1 MGSSFPGTGA
11 VPSLANLQ
19 GESILVAEEN
29 ELNQIVCEGMLG
41 ADGINVDFVSSAGA
55 LLDKAKANPYALI
68 LVDYNLAPAGGE
80 KAYADIKAALGAN
93 TPPAVLTIS
102 SPGEAAS
109 ASLPCVEKPF
119 AMDSL
124 FTAVASHARKPTQ
137 AAAPAAPAGRNPVNR
152 EEGIKRV
159 AGNQALF
166 DKLLN
171 RIASEVN
178 KNLDDMAAS
187 IASGDMQTLSAQAH
201 TLKGS
206 AGNLSIT
213 YVYEDSMALEH
224 AAKANDAAHAAE
236 CLTTLRATA
245 AEFVSF
251 MQK

>member
-1 MGSSFPGTGA
+1 MGGSFPGSGA
-11 VPSLANLQ
+11 VPSLASLK

-41 ADGINVDFVSSAGA
+41 ADGIDVDFVASAGE
-55 LLDKAKANPYALI
+55 LLDKAKSKPYALLLI
-68 LVDYNLAPAGGE
+68 DSQIAPAGGL
-80 KAYADIKAALGAN
+80 KAYSDVKAALGAS

-109 ASLPCVEKPF
+109 AGLPCVEKPF
-119 AMDSL
+119 AIDSL
-124 FTAVASHARKPTQ
+124 FTAVATHARKPMDAT
-137 AAAPAAPAGRNPVNR
+137 PAASTGRNPVNR

-171 RIASEVN
+171 RIASELS
-178 KNLDDMAAS
+178 KNIDDMATS
-187 IASGDMQTLSAQAH
+187 LGNGDMQTLSVQAH

-213 YVYEDSMALEH
+213 YVYEDSMAVEH
-224 AAKANDAAHAAE
+224 AAKANDAAKAAS
-236 CLTTLRATA
+236 CLEELKVAA
-245 AEFVSF
+245 AEFISF

>member
-11 VPSLANLQ
+11 VPSLANLK
-19 GESILVAEEN
+19 GASILVAEEN

-41 ADGINVDFVSSAGA
+41 ADGINVDFASSASD
-55 LLDKAKANPYALI
+55 LLAKAKTKPYALLLI
-68 LVDYNLAPAGGE
+68 DSLIAPAGGLN
-80 KAYADIKAALGAN
+80 AYADVKAALGAN

-102 SPGEAAS
+102 SPEEAAS
-109 ASLPCVEKPF
+109 AGLPSVEKPF
-119 AMDSL
+119 AIDSL
-124 FTAVASHARKPTQ
+124 FVAVATHARIP
-137 AAAPAAPAGRNPVNR
+137 AAPAAAAPAGRNPVNR

-171 RIASEVN
+171 RIASDLN

-187 IASGDMQTLSAQAH
+187 LNNGDMQALSVQAH

-206 AGNLSIT
+206 AGNLSIV

-224 AAKANDAAHAAE
+224 AAKANDAAQAAASLE
-236 CLTTLRATA
+236 TLKGTA
-245 AEFVSF
+245 AEFISF